1 MTIKELI
8 NRGKNI
14 LIKNYIKDESILAR
28 MLLEYVL
35 NKDKQYLIINQ
46 DENVDDKNEQEYG
59 KLIKKIIDGTPI
71 QYITHNQ
78 EFMKLNFYVDENVLI
93 PQPDTEILVEEV
105 LDICNKKTN
114 EIEDINKLENI
125 KILDICT
132 GSGAIGIS
140 IAKNIENVQIV
151 ESDISI
157 KALQIA
163 KLNCEKNRI
172 KEKIKFIQ
180 SDMFK
185 KIDEKF
191 NIIVSNPPY
200 ISKEEIKRLDKTV
213 LSEPMLALDGGIEG
227 LDFYKVLIN
236 ESYKYLEK
244 DGYLCMEMG
253 YNQKKKVINLLKQSD
268 KYKEIYCKKDLSKN
282 DRVVIAKVK

>member
-1 MTIKELI
+1 MKIKELI
-8 NRGKNI
+8 NNGKNI
-14 LIKNYIKDESILAR
+14 LIKNNILDASIVSK
-28 MLLEYVL
+28 MLLQYIL
-35 NKDKQYLIINQ
+35 NQDKQYLIVNQ
-46 DENVDDKNEQEYG
+46 DEIITKEIENKYQI
-59 KLIKKIIDGTPI
+59 LIEKIIKGIPI
-71 QYITHNQ
+71 QYITNNQ

-105 LDICNKKTN
+105 IDICNISELKEMET
-114 EIEDINKLENI
+114 I

-140 IAKNIENVQIV
+140 IAKNIKNVKIV

-163 KLNCEKNRI
+163 KLNCERNDL

-200 ISKEEIKRLDKTV
+200 IGKDEIKRLDKSV
-213 LSEPMLALDGGIEG
+213 QNEPHLALDGGIEG
-227 LDFYKVLIN
+227 LDFYKILIN

-244 DGYLCMEMG
+244 DGYLCMEIG
-253 YNQKKKVINLLKQSD
+253 YNQKQKVKNLLQESK
-268 KYKEIYCKKDLSKN
+268 KYKQIYSKKDLSGN
-282 DRVVIAKVK
+282 DRIIIAKV

>member
-105 LDICNKKTN
+105 LDICNKEINK
-114 EIEDINKLENI
+114 IEDINKLKNI

-163 KLNCEKNRI
+163 KLNCEKNEI
-172 KEKIKFIQ
+172 KEKINFIQ
-180 SDMFK
+180 SDMFE
-185 KIDEKF
+185 KIDGKF

-200 ISKEEIKRLDKTV
+200 ISKEEIERLDKTV

-227 LDFYKVLIN
+227 LDFYKILIN

-244 DGYLCMEMG
+244 DGYLCMEIG

-282 DRVVIAKVK
+282 DRIVIAKVK